1 VPGMTGPAIQ
11 SVIQTP
17 HGEQC
22 ITTRGSEKQILSN
35 LTNEFQE
42 PTGELDVK
50 VPKKLNIT
58 E

>member
-1 VPGMTGPAIQ
+1 MTGPAIQ

-22 ITTRGSEKQILSN
+22 ITTHGSEKQIVQN
-35 LTNEFQE
+35 LPTEFQE
-42 PTGELDVK
+42 STGKLRVIIRWLNEL
-50 VPKKLNIT
+50 